1 MFETP
6 SHYFYKIVTFY
17 KTIQLSRQQIYHHLL
32 DEKCDF
38 GPEMMPDDVCA
49 VHSDHLLMT
58 FTSFKSERNLKM
70 DDFTQTMIKL

>member
-1 MFETP
+1 MFKTP

-17 KTIQLSRQQIYHHLL
+17 KTIQLSGQQIYHHLL

-38 GPEMMPDDVCA
+38 GVDDDVCA